1 MDVGMGIRALC
12 VAASLAAAGTFG
24 AQAETLLQVT
34 GEGRLAVA
42 PDMAVISLRVS
53 REGLTAGDVTAEMAA
68 AARAVLAALEAE
80 GIAARDV
87 QTSALQLN
95 PRWSRPADNDAPR
108 VVGYE
113 AATGL
118 EVRIRE
124 LDRLGAV
131 LDAVISDGAN
141 GFQGLRFA
149 LSEPRP
155 AEDAARIAAFGD
167 ALAKARLYAEAAG
180 LQVGEIRT
188 ISEGGG
194 VLPSPFNEGMVMRAM
209 AADVPVAGGE
219 LDVVMQVAL
228 EVVLVPVAP

>member
-1 MDVGMGIRALC
+1 MGIRSWC
-12 VAASLAAAGTFG
+12 VAACLAVVGTFG
-24 AQAETLLQVT
+24 AHAQTLLQVT

-53 REGLTAGDVTAEMAA
+53 REGVAAADVTGEMAA

-80 GIAARDV
+80 GIAARDM

-113 AATGL
+113 AATGF
-118 EVRIRE
+118 EVRIRDLE
-124 LDRLGAV
+124 RLGAV
-131 LDAVISDGAN
+131 LDAVIADGAN

-155 AEDAARIAAFGD
+155 AEDQARVAAFGD
-167 ALAKARLYAEAAG
+167 AMAKARLYAEAAG

-188 ISEGGG
+188 IREGGG
-194 VLPSPFNEGMVMRAM
+194 VQPGPFQESMMMRSM

-219 LDVVMQVAL
+219 LDVVMQVTL
-228 EVVLVPVAP
+228 EVVLVPEAQ

>member
-1 MDVGMGIRALC
+1 MGIRSWC
-12 VAASLAAAGTFG
+12 MAACLAAAGAFG
-24 AQAETLLQVT
+24 GGLAVQAETLLQVT
-34 GEGRLAVA
+34 GEGRIAVE

-53 REGLTAGDVTAEMAA
+53 REGVTAAGVTGEMAE

-80 GIAARDV
+80 GIASRDV

-95 PRWSRPADNDAPR
+95 PRWSRPGDNRAPR

-113 AATGL
+113 AATGF
-118 EVRIRE
+118 EVRIRDME
-124 LDRLGAV
+124 RFGAV
-131 LDAVISDGAN
+131 LDAVIADGAN
-141 GFQGLRFA
+141 GFQGVRFA

-155 AEDAARIAAFGD
+155 AEDEARVAAFGD
-167 ALAKARLYAEAAG
+167 AMAKARLYAEAAG
-180 LQVGEIRT
+180 LQVAQIRT

-194 VLPSPFNEGMVMRAM
+194 LRPSPLRESIAMRAM

-228 EVVLVPVAP
+228 EVVLVPIE